1 MDRRQS
7 RSMKR
12 SKSPGVSSK
21 KRSRSASSVKS
32 KSRGGPSRRSSRKSS
47 AGKYSKLRGTEPGE
61 DEIEMVDLNQI
72 NFGAL
77 AIKDIGKG
85 GEMRPHEIYENTQ
98 YIPNKELRLLNI
110 PLNSSLSFQKLLF
123 YHSTYQII
131 YIFLMV
137 MSQVHRIQTRLVF
150 NGDHFIVSGCI
161 ALWIP
166 IEYFR
171 VQFGYRGNINE
182 TFPEL
187 IAFQIFTIF
196 FTIPLAVLPLTQN
209 PLFPHETS
217 CCLLN
222 VAFVFFEFVYCA
234 ILIQNFVK
242 T

>member
-1 MDRRQS
+1 
-7 RSMKR
+7 
-12 SKSPGVSSK
+12 
-21 KRSRSASSVKS
+21 
-32 KSRGGPSRRSSRKSS
+32 
-47 AGKYSKLRGTEPGE
+47 
-61 DEIEMVDLNQI
+61 
-72 NFGAL
+72 
-77 AIKDIGKG
+77 
-85 GEMRPHEIYENTQ
+85 MRPHEIYENTQ

-123 YHSTYQII
+123 YHATYQII

-150 NGDHFIVSGCI
+150 NGDHYIVSGCI

-171 VQFGYRGNINE
+171 VQFGYKGNINE

-217 CCLLN
+217 CCILN

-242 T
+242 TQSAVFSLRTAPLIDKNFQKKYTGANDVNSVREIQLGMQYYDKDRDF